1 MQVDTQYYSPQQ
13 AAEVLACDDEQVLFW
28 IHSGQLPATNV
39 AKSPNGQRPRWR
51 IAASDLG
58 KFLISR
64 RNTPPAPPAKRQIQ
78 RIPKNYV

>member
-1 MQVDTQYYSPQQ
+1 MVDTQYYSPQE
-13 AAEVLACDDEQVLFW
+13 AAAVLGCDDEQVLHW
-28 IHSGQLPATNV
+28 IHSGQLPAVNV

-64 RNTPPAPPAKRQIQ
+64 RNAPPAPPVKREIKRPAQ
-78 RIPKNYV
+78 RYV

>member
-1 MQVDTQYYSPQQ
+1 MVVDTRYFTPQE
-13 AAEVLACDDEQVLFW
+13 AADVLGCDPEQVLHW

-51 IAASDLG
+51 IPESDLG

-64 RNTPPAPPAKRQIQ
+64 RNTPPAPPAKKQIQ